1 MMSAEGFTVWLKGVG
16 SAALARPLADAFELR
31 GRKVEL
37 DNASG
42 VGDVVVLATDDSS
55 QGGAGEH
62 LRRAPRPLVKVEL
75 SGGDGDA
82 SDGGGGASSA
92 GEDVAASRP
101 DAVIR
106 ADAHATDES
115 VARILSELEALGL
128 LAAPAQA
135 GGGYDDEDEEIIRQR
150 LEAMGYL

>member
-1 MMSAEGFTVWLKGVG
+1 MSAGDFTVWLTGGG
-16 SAALARPLADAFELR
+16 SAALARPLAEALELR
-31 GRKVEL
+31 GRKVEF

-42 VGDVVVLATDDSS
+42 GGDAVLLATDDSS
-55 QGGAGEH
+55 QSGAGEH

-75 SGGDGDA
+75 SGGGGD
-82 SDGGGGASSA
+82 SRA
-92 GEDVAASRP
+92 GEGEAAPPP

-106 ADAHATDES
+106 ADASATSES
-115 VARILSELEALGL
+115 VARILSELETLGL

>member
-1 MMSAEGFTVWLKGVG
+1 MSVGGFTVWLTGAG
-16 SAALARPLADAFELR
+16 SASLARPLAEALELR
-31 GRKVEL
+31 GRKVEF

-42 VGDVVVLATDDSS
+42 GGDAVLLATDDSS
-55 QGGAGEH
+55 QSGAGEH

-75 SGGDGDA
+75 SGESGDA
-82 SDGGGGASSA
+82 SGGDSQA
-92 GEDVAASRP
+92 GEGEATPPP

-106 ADAHATDES
+106 ADASTTDES
-115 VARILSELEALGL
+115 VARILSELETLGL

-135 GGGYDDEDEEIIRQR
+135 GSGYDDEDEEIIRQR